1 MKKYLWLLVILSF
14 GLSACSTIGDL
25 LGLAKNVN
33 VTWNPSEGVK
43 TIDSAKIVFK
53 PIYWVETIDSTNQ
66 YEKEFVLDGYKI
78 WILQT
83 GSVRRIEVLKQ
94 DTVIKVFGK

>member
-1 MKKYLWLLVILSF
+1 MKKYLWLIVLLSF

-43 TIDSAKIVFK
+43 TIDSAKINFK
-53 PIYWVETIDSTNQ
+53 PCYWKDTVSVGN
-66 YEKEFVLDGYKI
+66 YEREFMLDGYRV

-83 GSVRRIEVLKQ
+83 DSVRRIEVLKQ
-94 DTVIKVFGK
+94 DTVIKIFGK

>member
-1 MKKYLWLLVILSF
+1 MKKCLWIILILSF
-14 GLSACSTIGDL
+14 GLSACSTITEL

-33 VTWNPSEGVK
+33 VTWNPNEGVK
-43 TIDSAKIVFK
+43 TIDSTKVIFK
-53 PIYWVETIDSTNQ
+53 PCYWIETIDSTNQ

-94 DTVIKVFGK
+94 DTTIRIFGK

>member
-1 MKKYLWLLVILSF
+1 MKKFIWLILILSF
-14 GLSACSTIGDL
+14 GVSSCASIGDI

-43 TIDSAKIVFK
+43 TIDSTKILFK
-53 PIYWVETIDSTNQ
+53 PVYWRDTLQVGN
-66 YEKEFVLDGYKI
+66 YEREFMLDGYRV

-83 GSVRRIEVLKQ
+83 DSIRRIEVLKQ
-94 DTVIKVFGK
+94 DTIIRIFGK